1 MLPKNAL
8 GCLDNCMATPKKRT
22 RSCLAWFVSEK
33 TRDRSQCP
41 VPDVCMFHI
50 QGLFE
55 EVVGPVEKV
64 QAPRRMA
71 VSRGELH
78 SSLQAILL
86 IFGQAMSGF

>member
-1 MLPKNAL
+1 
-8 GCLDNCMATPKKRT
+8 
-22 RSCLAWFVSEK
+22 
-33 TRDRSQCP
+33 
-41 VPDVCMFHI
+41 MFHI